1 MYSSVLRSGY
11 VVGLLVSYSTNLPMH
26 TAVWILLC
34 LGGESI
40 SILDGAL
47 NESSVVP
54 FTFLSS
60 NCSFSR
66 SPPPP
71 TDGYMAEL
79 GKRV

>member
-40 SILDGAL
+40 SILDGAF

-60 NCSFSR
+60 NCSFSCVLPP
-66 SPPPP
+66 SPPQM
-71 TDGYMAEL
+71 DIWL
-79 GKRV
+79 N